1 MVLAKIHRGSD
12 KGELGDGELKSESG
26 LDPNKGQNSKL
37 TEMQGEPRILME
49 VKKCSC
55 FETLYNFPGNAMGEL
70 EGKLHFLANI

>member
-37 TEMQGEPRILME
+37 AEMQGESRILME
-49 VKKCSC
+49 VENVLVLRLCTI
-55 FETLYNFPGNAMGEL
+55 FQAMQWGNW
-70 EGKLHFLANI
+70 KANCIS

>member
-37 TEMQGEPRILME
+37 TEMQGESRILME
-49 VKKCSC
+49 VENVLVLRLCTI
-55 FETLYNFPGNAMGEL
+55 FQAMRWGNW
-70 EGKLHFLANI
+70 KANCIS

>member
-12 KGELGDGELKSESG
+12 KGRLGDGELKSESG
-26 LDPNKGQNSKL
+26 LDPNKGENSKL
-37 TEMQGEPRILME
+37 TEMQGESRILME
-49 VKKCSC
+49 VEKCSC